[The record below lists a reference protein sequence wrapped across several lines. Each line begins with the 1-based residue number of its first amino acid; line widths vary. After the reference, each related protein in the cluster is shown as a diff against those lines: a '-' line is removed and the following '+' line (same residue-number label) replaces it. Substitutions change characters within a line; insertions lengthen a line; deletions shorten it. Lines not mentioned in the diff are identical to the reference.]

1 MLLVNRNTF
10 DMLSF
15 ISLMSLDKMNN
26 LASSA
31 MRLRLVRGMNSSSES
46 EDGMLITLADGCFLD
61 SFRSD
66 SFTAYNFLLPTFQ
79 NLRLKYNYYVT
90 INLKHTFTILYIESV
105 FTMSSRAVVNFQ
117 AVRSYQ
123 TILSPPHLRWTADV
137 T

>member
-1 MLLVNRNTF
+1 MLHLNVSYSRLLRPRGIDMLLVNRNTF

-31 MRLRLVRGMNSSSES
+31 VRLRLVRGVNSSSES
-46 EDGMLITLADGCFLD
+46 EDGMLMTLADGRFLD

-79 NLRLKYNYYVT
+79 NLRPKYNYVT
-90 INLKHTFTILYIESV
+90 INLKHTFTIL
-105 FTMSSRAVVNFQ
+105 
-117 AVRSYQ
+117 
-123 TILSPPHLRWTADV
+123 LL
-137 T
+137 